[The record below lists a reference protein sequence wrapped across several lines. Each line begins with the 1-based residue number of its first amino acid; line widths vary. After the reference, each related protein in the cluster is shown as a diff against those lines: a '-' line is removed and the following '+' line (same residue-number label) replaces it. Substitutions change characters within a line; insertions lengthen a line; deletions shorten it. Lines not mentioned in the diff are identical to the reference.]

1 MTCPS
6 SSLTQPP
13 ARRNPC
19 LAPRRYAC
27 TVHRVSGATLNDEMH
42 ILLNGARILPLLLRA
57 LLPDALLPDV
67 TQPAFHV
74 AQRNFFAA
82 GQAYVALSRVR
93 SLDLGVVTDTDLAAD
108 GAWRFAPTGSA
119 SLQLDAPT
127 HQQEQAEIERLEGSA

>member
-1 MTCPS
+1 
-6 SSLTQPP
+6 
-13 ARRNPC
+13 
-19 LAPRRYAC
+19 
-27 TVHRVSGATLNDEMH
+27 MH

-93 SLDLGVVTDTDLAAD
+93 SLDLGVVTDADLAAD

>member
-1 MTCPS
+1 MSDLPVLQPDATPS
-6 SSLTQPP
+6 QTQ
-13 ARRNPC
+13 PC

-74 AQRNFFAA
+74 AQRNSSLRARPTSRSAECAA
-82 GQAYVALSRVR
+82 S
-93 SLDLGVVTDTDLAAD
+93 T
-108 GAWRFAPTGSA
+108 WA
-119 SLQLDAPT
+119 S
-127 HQQEQAEIERLEGSA
+127 

>member
-1 MTCPS
+1 
-6 SSLTQPP
+6 
-13 ARRNPC
+13 
-19 LAPRRYAC
+19 
-27 TVHRVSGATLNDEMH
+27 MH

-93 SLDLGVVTDTDLAAD
+93 SLDQLHQTPMYLIRYAYK
-108 GAWRFAPTGSA
+108 GSA

>member
-13 ARRNPC
+13 ATRNPC

-74 AQRNFFAA
+74 AQRNSSLRARPTSRSAECAA
-82 GQAYVALSRVR
+82 S
-93 SLDLGVVTDTDLAAD
+93 T
-108 GAWRFAPTGSA
+108 WA
-119 SLQLDAPT
+119 S
-127 HQQEQAEIERLEGSA
+127 